1 MAQPIFEQIKL
12 SFTFVQGGMYSLSGN
27 HRVGDDF
34 IPLHAGF
41 ANPADMQFLSNLLA
55 SIQQNFGNNQPLPI
69 PPVPSSLRV
78 VMLAAELR
86 DTIDAMKKPEK
97 KDETKALRAAKK
109 HLTRVAAAL
118 RKHLD
123 E

>member
-1 MAQPIFEQIKL
+1 MAQPTYEQIKL

-27 HRVGDDF
+27 RRVGDNY

-41 ANPADMQFLSNLLA
+41 ANPSDMQFLNNLLA
-55 SIQQNFGNNQPLPI
+55 SIQQNFGHNQALPI

-78 VMLAAELR
+78 ATLAAELR

-97 KDETKALRAAKK
+97 PDDTKALRAAKK
-109 HLTRVAAAL
+109 HVTKVAAAL
-118 RKHLD
+118 RKHLK
-123 E
+123 